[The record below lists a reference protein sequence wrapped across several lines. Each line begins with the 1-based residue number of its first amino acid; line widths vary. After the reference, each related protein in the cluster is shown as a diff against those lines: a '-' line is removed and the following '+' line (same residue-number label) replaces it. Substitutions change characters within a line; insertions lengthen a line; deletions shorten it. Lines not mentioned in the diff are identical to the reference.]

1 MKIVVLDGY
10 TENPGDLSWGGLE
23 ALGELKVY
31 DRTPVDDNAEII
43 RRIGDAQAVYTN
55 KTPVN
60 REIMDACPNLKFIS
74 VLATGYNGV
83 PSGLRHCEETGG
95 LREQLGVPSGQRHE
109 ICRGL
114 HAEQNA
120 IIQAAR
126 YGIDIE
132 GSSIYIT
139 TEPCSVCAKMLINA
153 GIKEIV
159 FATAY
164 PDKLSEELLGETDI
178 LIRCVEY
185 SE

>member
-1 MKIVVLDGY
+1 MSRVAWPDYFMNIAHLV
-10 TENPGDLSWGGLE
+10 
-23 ALGELKVY
+23 
-31 DRTPVDDNAEII
+31 AERSTCL
-43 RRIGDAQAVYTN
+43 RRRVGAVAV
-55 KTPVN
+55 KDK
-60 REIMDACPNLKFIS
+60 RI
-74 VLATGYNGV
+74 LATGYNGA
-83 PSGLRHCEETGG
+83 PSKVAHCLDIGC

-114 HAEQNA
+114 YAEQNA

>member
-1 MKIVVLDGY
+1 MRDTQRPSWDEYFLKLAFEVSKRSTCLRRAVGAIIVKD
-10 TENPGDLSWGGLE
+10 
-23 ALGELKVY
+23 
-31 DRTPVDDNAEII
+31 
-43 RRIGDAQAVYTN
+43 RRI
-55 KTPVN
+55 
-60 REIMDACPNLKFIS
+60 
-74 VLATGYNGV
+74 LATGYNGV
-83 PSGLRHCEETGG
+83 PSGLRHCEETGC

-114 HAEQNA
+114 HAEQN
-120 IIQAAR
+120 
-126 YGIDIE
+126 
-132 GSSIYIT
+132 
-139 TEPCSVCAKMLINA
+139 SVCAKMLINA

>member
-1 MKIVVLDGY
+1 MACLRVCGIAKKQDVCA
-10 TENPGDLSWGGLE
+10 NSS
-23 ALGELKVY
+23 
-31 DRTPVDDNAEII
+31 
-43 RRIGDAQAVYTN
+43 
-55 KTPVN
+55 
-60 REIMDACPNLKFIS
+60 ACPAAS
-74 VLATGYNGV
+74 ATRFV
-83 PSGLRHCEETGG
+83 EACMPSRT
-95 LREQLGVPSGQRHE
+95 RSSKP
-109 ICRGL
+109 
-114 HAEQNA
+114 
-120 IIQAAR
+120 R